1 MLATYERHVTNE
13 VSGTS
18 PIGIPCTVI
27 FRPEANSEIDSARK
41 YMELDGVVPK
51 VALNAVGRD
60 MKHVR
65 RGTQRNRAKRHRSTS
80 SQQKDYSVFQ

>member
-18 PIGIPCTVI
+18 PMGIPCTVI

-51 VALNAVGRD
+51 VALNAVGLGYEARTPWNT
-60 MKHVR
+60 KE
-65 RGTQRNRAKRHRSTS
+65 NRAKRFRA
-80 SQQKDYSVFQ
+80 